1 METETLIV
9 QSVEALKMEQQSHQ
23 KTKDRLA
30 EVARKYLSAQ
40 YERD

>member
-1 METETLIV
+1 
-9 QSVEALKMEQQSHQ
+9 MEQQSHQ

-40 YERD
+40 YERDQL